1 MKDKKQQLIIE
12 QIDRKLVPYNSVDN
26 IIAPSK
32 GWLNAVRSSLNMTL
46 QQLGNRLNITPQSA
60 RDLEAREAAGNITIN
75 TLRQAAQALDMK
87 LVYGLVPKDGS
98 IALMIERRA
107 EELARKI
114 VLRTS
119 QSMKLENQEISSD
132 KIEKAI
138 QEKADELK
146 DKLPKYLWE

>member
-98 IALMIERRA
+98 IA

>member
-1 MKDKKQQLIIE
+1 
-12 QIDRKLVPYNSVDN
+12 
-26 IIAPSK
+26 
-32 GWLNAVRSSLNMTL
+32 MTL

-60 RDLEAREAAGNITIN
+60 RDLENREAVGNITIN
-75 TLRQAAQALDMK
+75 TVRQAAQALDMK
-87 LVYGLVPKDGS
+87 LVYGFVPNDGS
-98 IALMIERRA
+98 IALMIEKRA

-119 QSMKLENQEISSD
+119 QTMKLEDQEISPD

-138 QEKADELK
+138 QEKAEELK